1 MQHCATSSDRE
12 YLFQLEHRPAN
23 HEHTSA
29 SVIPDA
35 HGPQEKIIPYI
46 SLLNGRLHDDLRNSV
61 QTPLIHSAVQRDVGL
76 LVLSRIFNGYDCYQ
90 HAVLMDYNPESIRAQ
105 IILR

>member
-1 MQHCATSSDRE
+1 MVRLLVSPFPQLLANSYPKYAMQHCDTSSDRE

-29 SVIPDA
+29 STISDA
-35 HGPQEKIIPYI
+35 HGPQEKITPHI

-61 QTPLIHSAVQRDVGL
+61 ETPLIHSAV
-76 LVLSRIFNGYDCYQ
+76 
-90 HAVLMDYNPESIRAQ
+90 
-105 IILR
+105 